1 MKKTTTKMDERNKEL
16 GKKLQECRKQGHV
29 TQKEMAAFCGV
40 SKNHLARIEQG
51 GCKCPAHMFIDYG
64 KRLNISLDDIVKPTT
79 SSMNIIP
86 ELRDILSHSNEEK
99 QKTFL
104 AIIQALEKEE

>member
-1 MKKTTTKMDERNKEL
+1 
-16 GKKLQECRKQGHV
+16 
-29 TQKEMAAFCGV
+29 
-40 SKNHLARIEQG
+40 
-51 GCKCPAHMFIDYG
+51 MFIDYG